1 MLTLILVMVLLSQ
14 LKNIKDGFMSYALQL
29 RRLLQVKLAFNNQ
42 QFEQVNKLLCAC
54 HFGNGR
60 LTITFTSPENDELD
74 EVLSGFRFSAGSLSL
89 LKKNYNQRTIGSFL
103 KDFENSTVNNDLTCS
118 GNVSGILN
126 IDIDS
131 VIRSSLNSGNFMID
145 ENHFDLNRFLGTLA
159 LRLSN
164 HFQDYVRNH

>member
-1 MLTLILVMVLLSQ
+1 
-14 LKNIKDGFMSYALQL
+14 MSYALLL
-29 RRLLQVKLAFNNQ
+29 RRLLQVKLNFNNQ
-42 QFEQVNKLLCAC
+42 EFEQVNKLLCAC

-74 EVLSGFRFSAGSLSL
+74 EVLSGFRFSAGSPSL

-103 KDFENSTVNNDLTCS
+103 KDFENSIVNKDLTFA

-126 IDIDS
+126 IDLDS
-131 VIRSSLNSGNFMID
+131 VMRSSLNNGNFMIG
-145 ENHFDLNRFLGTLA
+145 EKHFDLNKFLATLA

-164 HFQDYVRNH
+164 HFQDYVKNH

>member
-1 MLTLILVMVLLSQ
+1 
-14 LKNIKDGFMSYALQL
+14 MSYALLL
-29 RRLLQVKLAFNNQ
+29 RRLLQVKLTFNNQ
-42 QFEQVNKLLCAC
+42 EFEQVNKLLCAC

-74 EVLSGFRFSAGSLSL
+74 EVLSGFRFSAGSPTL

-103 KDFENSTVNNDLTCS
+103 KEFENCMANKDLTFA

-126 IDIDS
+126 IDLDS
-131 VIRSSLNSGNFMID
+131 VVRSSLNNGNFMLD
-145 ENHFDLNRFLGTLA
+145 EKHFDLNKFLGMLA

-164 HFQDYVRNH
+164 HFQDYVKNH

>member
-1 MLTLILVMVLLSQ
+1 
-14 LKNIKDGFMSYALQL
+14 MSYALLL
-29 RRLLQVKLAFNNQ
+29 RRLLQVKLTFNNQ
-42 QFEQVNKLLCAC
+42 EFEQVNKLLCAC

-74 EVLSGFRFSAGSLSL
+74 EVLSGFRFSAGSPTL

-103 KDFENSTVNNDLTCS
+103 KEFENSMANKDLTFA

-126 IDIDS
+126 IDLDS
-131 VIRSSLNSGNFMID
+131 VIRSSLNSGNFMIG
-145 ENHFDLNRFLGTLA
+145 EKHFDLNKFLATLA

-164 HFQDYVRNH
+164 HFQDYVKNH

>member
-1 MLTLILVMVLLSQ
+1 MLTLTLVMVSLLQ
-14 LKNIKDGFMSYALQL
+14 LKNIKDGFMSYALLL
-29 RRLLQVKLAFNNQ
+29 RRLLQVKLTFNNQ
-42 QFEQVNKLLCAC
+42 EFEQVNKLLCAC

-74 EVLSGFRFSAGSLSL
+74 EVLSGFRFSAGSPTL

-103 KDFENSTVNNDLTCS
+103 KDFENSTVNKDLTFG

-126 IDIDS
+126 IDLDS
-131 VIRSSLNSGNFMID
+131 VVRSSLNSGNFMID
-145 ENHFDLNRFLGTLA
+145 ERHFDLNKFLATLV
-159 LRLSN
+159 LRLSD

>member
-1 MLTLILVMVLLSQ
+1 
-14 LKNIKDGFMSYALQL
+14 MSYALLL
-29 RRLLQVKLAFNNQ
+29 RRLLQVKLSFNNQ
-42 QFEQVNKLLCAC
+42 EFEQVNKLLCAC

-74 EVLSGFRFSAGSLSL
+74 EVLSGFRFSAGSPSL

-103 KDFENSTVNNDLTCS
+103 KDFENSIVNKDLTFT

-126 IDIDS
+126 IDLDS
-131 VIRSSLNSGNFMID
+131 VVRSSLNSGNFMLD
-145 ENHFDLNRFLGTLA
+145 ERHFDLNKFLATLV

-164 HFQDYVRNH
+164 HFQDYVKNH

>member
-14 LKNIKDGFMSYALQL
+14 LKNIK
-29 RRLLQVKLAFNNQ
+29 
-42 QFEQVNKLLCAC
+42 QVNKLLCAC
-54 HFGNGR
+54 HFGNGS

-126 IDIDS
+126 IDLDS
-131 VIRSSLNSGNFMID
+131 VIRSSLNNGNFMID
-145 ENHFDLNRFLGTLA
+145 ENRFDLNRFLGTLA

>member
-1 MLTLILVMVLLSQ
+1 
-14 LKNIKDGFMSYALQL
+14 MSYALLL
-29 RRLLQVKLAFNNQ
+29 RRLLQVKLSFNNQ
-42 QFEQVNKLLCAC
+42 EFEQVNKLLCAC

-74 EVLSGFRFSAGSLSL
+74 EVLSGFRFSAGSPTL

-103 KDFENSTVNNDLTCS
+103 KDFENSIVNKDLTFA

-126 IDIDS
+126 IDLDS
-131 VIRSSLNSGNFMID
+131 VVRSSLNSGNFMID
-145 ENHFDLNRFLGTLA
+145 EKHFDLNKFLGTLV

-164 HFQDYVRNH
+164 HFQDYVKNH